1 MGIGHRGDRAVGI
14 ARLPATAALL
24 APTLL
29 ALALLASCTAGGD
42 RDAAT
47 APLDP
52 DLTAAVDAAVTDA
65 ARSAGEP
72 LLTPD
77 PEVYVAL
84 ADAMAAADDPRAGWV
99 MVDLGQFVFRPEPA
113 AGLIEGAS
121 GLAGAEFTVRTWWK
135 GLGDHLITADVAA
148 PPGLLDWKRELY
160 GAADT
165 TFLRFLDADAD
176 VDWRH
181 VSFGG
186 VLPDD
191 RPFGSPE
198 TCWCI
203 PALDDPPAV
212 PAADASWYPDHRLVF
227 GVEVGGEHRAYPL
240 HIMEAHELVNDTLGG
255 RPISLTYCTL
265 CRSAVAV
272 LLDDLPAGVERP
284 VLRTSGLLQ
293 RSNKL
298 VFDRVTYSLIDQ
310 FTGEA
315 LSGPLAEAGVTL
327 PRVTVVTSRWDE
339 WRAAHPDTTFTAG
352 KDGAGEDYPLDPL
365 GERDAAGPIFPVGGF
380 PDDLRAIQRVVGV
393 IEGGTDGAG
402 PAVAFAVD
410 DLAAA
415 IEAGE
420 TVTHRGITVVPDGSG
435 YRLVD
440 ADGEELVSSEASW
453 FAWIQRFGET
463 DLWPS

>member
-1 MGIGHRGDRAVGI
+1 MGLGRLGDRAIGT
-14 ARLPATAALL
+14 ARVPMAAALV
-24 APTLL
+24 AM
-29 ALALLASCTAGGD
+29 ALPVAACTGTGDGGD
-42 RDAAT
+42 PVA
-47 APLDP
+47 APLDS
-52 DLTAAVDAAVTDA
+52 DLAAAVDAAVTDA
-65 ARSAGEP
+65 ATAAGEP

-77 PEVYVAL
+77 PEVYAAL
-84 ADAMAAADDPRAGWV
+84 ADALAAARDPRAGWV
-99 MVDLGQFVFRPEPA
+99 VVDLGQFVFRPEPA
-113 AGLIEGAS
+113 AGLITAAS
-121 GLAGAEFTVRTWWK
+121 DLAEDEFAVRTWWK
-135 GLGDHLITADVAA
+135 GLGDHLISADVAA
-148 PPGLLDWKRELY
+148 PPGLLDWKRKLY

-165 TFLRFLDADAD
+165 TFLRFLDDDAD

-203 PALDDPPAV
+203 PALDDPPAA
-212 PAADASWYPDHRLVF
+212 PAAEVDWYPDHRLVF
-227 GVEVGGEHRAYPL
+227 GIEVGGEHRAYPL
-240 HIMEAHELVNDTLGG
+240 HIMEAHELVNDTIGG

-272 LLDDLPAGVERP
+272 LLDELPPGVERP

-315 LSGPLAEAGVTL
+315 LSGPLREAGVTL

-339 WRAAHPDTTFTAG
+339 WRAAHPGTTLMAG
-352 KDGAGEDYPLDPL
+352 KDGAGADYPLDPL

-393 IEGGTDGAG
+393 VPDPDGGGEPTI
-402 PAVAFAVD
+402 AFSVD
-410 DLAAA
+410 DLAVA

-420 TVTHRGITVVPDGSG
+420 TVTHRGVTVVPDGSG

-440 ADGEELVSSEASW
+440 ADGGELVSSEASW
-453 FAWIQRFGET
+453 FAWIQRFGDT